1 MYVVPTDRLFF
12 ESWIRRALVSTLV
25 LCSPVFFAGIVFVSS
40 FAKVKFEGSALGS
53 NLFGSLAGGLLES
66 LSMWFGL
73 KALAVLAAVIYL
85 GSVVGLRRA
94 RQAS

>member
-1 MYVVPTDRLFF
+1 
-12 ESWIRRALVSTLV
+12 
-25 LCSPVFFAGIVFVSS
+25 VSS

-73 KALAVLAAVIYL
+73 KALTLLAAGIYL
-85 GSVVGLRRA
+85 GSAVGLRKA
-94 RQAS
+94 RI